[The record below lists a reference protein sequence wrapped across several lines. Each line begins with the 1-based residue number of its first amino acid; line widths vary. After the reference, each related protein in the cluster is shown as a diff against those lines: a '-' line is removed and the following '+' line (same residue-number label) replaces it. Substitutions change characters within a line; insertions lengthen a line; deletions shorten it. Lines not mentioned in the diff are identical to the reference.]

1 MSQGIFLPLGLV
13 LASYVLGAT
22 PTSYWV
28 GKGVRGIDLRTRGS
42 GNLGATNVFRVLGAR
57 WAAPVM
63 FVDVA
68 KGWIPVAL
76 FPLLLAADPASP
88 AQAAGGSPEAWAMVF
103 GAAAILGHV
112 FSFWVGFRG
121 GKGVAT
127 SAGVFLGL
135 APLAVLAAFG
145 VWALVLLTTRY
156 VSLASILAAL
166 ALPPLVLALP
176 HRGGAAIPLFTVAL
190 AAFVIWAHRAN
201 VRRLLRGEE
210 SRFGRGRSVT

>member
-1 MSQGIFLPLGLV
+1 MNEGLFLPLGLG
-13 LASYVLGAT
+13 LASYVVGAT

-28 GKGVRGIDLRTRGS
+28 GKGIHGIDLRTKGS

-63 FVDVA
+63 AVDVA
-68 KGWIPVAL
+68 KGWFPVAF
-76 FPLLLAADPASP
+76 FPLLLAGDPASG
-88 AQAAGGSPEAWAMVF
+88 ATMAEASVAAWAILF
-103 GAAAILGHV
+103 GALAIAGHV

-135 APLAVLAAFG
+135 APWAVLAAFC
-145 VWALVLLTTRY
+145 VWALVLALTRY

-166 ALPPLVLALP
+166 VLPVFVLVLP
-176 HRGGAAIPLFTVAL
+176 HRGGAFIPFFTVAL

-201 VRRLLRGEE
+201 IRRLLGGEE
-210 SRFGRGRSVT
+210 SRMGRGRPA